1 MQEPE
6 WNGRCELLLIAGGP
20 IVGKLFASARKLE
33 EQPLQ
38 PEAPVAPWIIGI
50 IDDEPAIH
58 DVTRL
63 ALKHVRVFGRPLE
76 FVSAFNAKEGFELVK
91 KHPEMALVLLDVVME
106 TDEAGLMLVD
116 RIRNELDNHL
126 LQIVLRTGQ
135 PGYTPEEEVILKY
148 EINSYKTKS
157 ELTRNKLFTVVAT
170 GLRCFSQMDALERSR
185 QGLRSVINAAANLF
199 QERSLHEFAGGV
211 LEQIDALFNIK
222 ADSLFC
228 VSKRPMNGPFAID
241 SGNHEFFVVAAS
253 DKFRSFYGKSLDEL
267 SPELEQRKLVQET
280 LNAHQHVFHPNSSC
294 LYLSTPS
301 GWQGVIVAENATGL
315 TKVDQELL
323 QVFCLNVALGLENAK
338 FFAHLNKAAFF
349 DELTG
354 LHNRAGLVE
363 YGASF
368 LKQFDPGAASL
379 FMVDID
385 YFHQIIESLGYEF
398 GNNILDKMSRVLR
411 KEFSTRALIAR
422 LHADV
427 FAVLLPEVK
436 LTAHE
441 LAVRCAK
448 PLMIDEQSIRLG
460 LTVGCAVLDA
470 TQEPDME
477 QLLRHAESALKV
489 AKEHR
494 RGSGET
500 FNKRYE
506 QASRDSMTVLSD
518 LRIALDNRELYLV
531 LQPKVNIHT
540 GAVVGY
546 EALIRWQHP
555 EKGNIPPGAFI
566 PAVEKSG
573 LYYGLDLYVA
583 RATCEL
589 ITQHP
594 ELNVPVSLNISANS
608 LHHET
613 FVDDLKAE
621 FLRAGVA
628 FDRVELEITENA
640 LVHSDRAISEL
651 HRLHQSGFIICLD
664 DFGAGFSSLGYLLRL
679 PIQVIKIDRAFI
691 SHLTDSDEAIAVLQG
706 ILRIG
711 RDLKKQLIIE
721 GVETEAQLELL
732 KSMQVDFVQGF
743 YFHRPLPVGEALAL
757 LDPARSTTAGL

>member
-1 MQEPE
+1 MT
-6 WNGRCELLLIAGGP
+6 
-20 IVGKLFASARKLE
+20 KLFANARKADAPE
-33 EQPLQ
+33 EQEQ
-38 PEAPVAPWIIGI
+38 PKLAPWKIGI

-63 ALKHVRVFGRPLE
+63 ALKHVRIFGRNIE
-76 FVSAFNAKEGFELVK
+76 FVSAYSAKEGFALVRDN
-91 KHPEMALVLLDVVME
+91 PDMAMVLLDVVME

-116 RIRNELDNHL
+116 RIRNELGNKL
-126 LQIVLRTGQ
+126 VQIVLRTGQ

-170 GLRCFSQMDALERSR
+170 SLRCFNQMDAIERSR

-199 QERSLHEFAGGV
+199 QERSLNEFASGV
-211 LEQIDALFNIK
+211 LDQIDALFNIK

-228 VSKRPMNGPFAID
+228 VSKRPLNGPFSLD
-241 SGNHEFFVVAAS
+241 SGHQEFFVVAAS
-253 DKFRSFYGKSLDEL
+253 DKFRTFYGKSLDEL
-267 SPELEQRKLVQET
+267 DPELEQCKWVHQT
-280 LNAHQHVFHPNSSC
+280 LHTNQHMFFPNGSC

-301 GWQGVIVAENATGL
+301 GWQGVIVAENASGL
-315 TKVDQELL
+315 TRVDQELL

-338 FFAHLNKAAFF
+338 YFSHLNKAAFF

-354 LHNRAGLVE
+354 LYNRAGLIE
-363 YGASF
+363 YGGGF
-368 LKQFDPGAASL
+368 LRRGGSGKACL
-379 FMVDID
+379 YMLDID
-385 YFHQIIESLGYEF
+385 YFHQIIESLGYEL
-398 GNNILDKMSRVLR
+398 GNKILEKMARVLR
-411 KEFSTRALIAR
+411 KEFSARGMIAR

-427 FAVLLPEVK
+427 FAVLLPEGN
-436 LTAHE
+436 LSAHE

-460 LTVGCAVLDA
+460 LTVGSSVLEDGEE
-470 TQEPDME
+470 TDIER
-477 QLLRHAESALKV
+477 LLRHAESALKV

-500 FNKRYE
+500 FDKRYE
-506 QASRDSMTVLSD
+506 QASRDSMTVLND
-518 LRIALDNRELYLV
+518 LRIALENKELYLV

-540 GAVVGY
+540 KAVMGY
-546 EALIRWQHP
+546 EALIRWRHP
-555 EKGNIPPGAFI
+555 EKGNVPPGAFI

-573 LYYGLDLYVA
+573 LYYTLDLYVA
-583 RATCEL
+583 RAACEL
-589 ITQHP
+589 INAHP
-594 ELNVPVSLNISANS
+594 ELNVPISINISANS

-621 FLRAGVA
+621 FIAARIPFAK
-628 FDRVELEITENA
+628 VELEVTENA
-640 LVHSDRAISEL
+640 LVHSDRAIGEL
-651 HRLHQSGFIICLD
+651 HRLHQCGFAICLD

-691 SHLTDSDEAIAVLQG
+691 SHLTDSDEAKAVLEG
-706 ILRIG
+706 IIKIG

-721 GVETEAQLELL
+721 GVETEAQLTLL
-732 KSMQVDFVQGF
+732 QSMQVDFVQGF
-743 YFHRPLPVGEALAL
+743 FFYRPLPVPEALAL
-757 LDPARSTTAGL
+757 LGSHQN

>member
-1 MQEPE
+1 M
-6 WNGRCELLLIAGGP
+6 
-20 IVGKLFASARKLE
+20 GKLFAERKQDAPLE
-33 EQPLQ
+33 EVIST
-38 PEAPVAPWIIGI
+38 APAWIIGI

-63 ALKHVRVFGRPLE
+63 ALKHVRLFGRPLE
-76 FVSAFNAKEGFELVK
+76 FVSAFNASDGYELVK
-91 KHPEMALVLLDVVME
+91 NNPDMALVLLDVVME
-106 TDEAGLMLVD
+106 TDDAGLKLVD
-116 RIRNELDNHL
+116 RIRNELGNKL

-157 ELTRNKLFTVVAT
+157 ELTRNKLFTAVAT

-185 QGLRSVINAAANLF
+185 QGLKSVINAAANLF
-199 QERSLHEFAGGV
+199 QERSIHEFASGV

-228 VSKRPMNGPFAID
+228 VSQRPLNGPFSIE
-241 SGNHEFFVVAAS
+241 SGNQEFLVVAAS
-253 DKFRSFYGKSLDEL
+253 DKFRDFYGKNLEEL
-267 SPELEQRKLVQET
+267 APELEQRQLVHQT
-280 LNAHQHVFHPNSSC
+280 LTAGQHVFMPHCSC

-301 GWQGVIVAENATGL
+301 GWQGVIVAENASGL

-323 QVFCLNVALGLENAK
+323 KVFCLNVALGLENAK
-338 FFAHLNKAAFF
+338 FFSHLNKAAFF

-354 LHNRAGLVE
+354 LYNRAGMVE
-363 YGASF
+363 YGAGF
-368 LKQFDPGAASL
+368 LKKGNWSSASL
-379 FMVDID
+379 YMLDID
-385 YFHQIIESLGYEF
+385 YFHQIIESLGYEV
-398 GNNILDKMSRVLR
+398 GNSILVKMAKVLR
-411 KEFSTRALIAR
+411 KEFATKAMVAR

-427 FAVLLPEVK
+427 FAVLLPEGR

-448 PLMIDEQSIRLG
+448 PLMIDEQSIRFG
-460 LTVGCAVLDA
+460 MTVGSSVHEAGAKIDI
-470 TQEPDME
+470 ERM
-477 QLLRHAESALKV
+477 LRHAESALKV

-500 FNKRYE
+500 FNKSYE
-506 QASRDSMTVLSD
+506 QASRDSMTILSN

-531 LQPKVNIHT
+531 LQPKVNIHN
-540 GAVVGY
+540 GDVMGY
-546 EALIRWQHP
+546 EALIRWHHP

-573 LYYGLDLYVA
+573 LYYSLDLYVA
-583 RATCEL
+583 RAVCAL
-589 ITQHP
+589 INEHP
-594 ELNVPVSLNISANS
+594 ELKVPVSINISANS

-613 FVDDLKAE
+613 FVDDLKME
-621 FLRAGVA
+621 FIKAGVA
-628 FDRVELEITENA
+628 FDKVELEVTENA

-651 HRLHQSGFIICLD
+651 HRLSESGFIICLD

-691 SHLTDSDEAIAVLQG
+691 SHLTDSEEAIAVLQG

-711 RDLKKQLIIE
+711 RDLNKQLVIE
-721 GVETEAQLELL
+721 GVETEAQLALL
-732 KSMQVDFVQGF
+732 KSMKVECVQGF
-743 YFHRPLPVGEALAL
+743 YFYKPLQIKEALSL
-757 LDPARSTTAGL
+757 LNKAGS

>member
-1 MQEPE
+1 M
-6 WNGRCELLLIAGGP
+6 
-20 IVGKLFASARKLE
+20 GKLFANRKRD
-33 EQPLQ
+33 EQTVP
-38 PEAPVAPWIIGI
+38 AVAPQPAWIIGI

-63 ALKHVRVFGRPLE
+63 ALKHVRIFGRPLE
-76 FVSAFNAKEGFELVK
+76 FVSAFSAKEGFDLVK
-91 KHPEMALVLLDVVME
+91 NHPEMALVLLDVVME

-116 RIRNELDNHL
+116 RIRNELGNHL

-170 GLRCFSQMDALERSR
+170 GLRCFRQMDALERSR

-199 QERSLHEFAGGV
+199 QERSIHEFASGV
-211 LEQIDALFNIK
+211 LDQIDALFNIK

-228 VSKRPMNGPFAID
+228 VSQRPLNGPFSIE
-241 SGNHEFFVVAAS
+241 SGNQEFLVVAAS
-253 DKFRSFYGKSLDEL
+253 DKFRDFYGKSLDEL
-267 SPELEQRKLVQET
+267 DPELEQRQLVQRT
-280 LNAHQHVFHPNSSC
+280 LSANQHVFLPSCSC

-301 GWQGVIVAENATGL
+301 GWQGVIVAENASGL
-315 TKVDQELL
+315 TQVDQELL

-338 FFAHLNKAAFF
+338 FFSHLNKAAFF

-354 LHNRAGLVE
+354 LYNRAGMVE
-363 YGASF
+363 YGAGF
-368 LKQFDPGAASL
+368 LKRGSRGAASL
-379 FMVDID
+379 YMLDID

-398 GNNILDKMSRVLR
+398 GNNILGKMARVLR
-411 KEFSTRALIAR
+411 KEFANRAMIAR

-427 FAVLLPEVK
+427 FAVLLPEGR

-460 LTVGCAVLDA
+460 LTVGSSVL
-470 TQEPDME
+470 E
-477 QLLRHAESALKV
+477 QGDDIDIERMLRHAESALKV

-500 FNKRYE
+500 FDKRYE

-531 LQPKVNIHT
+531 LQPKVDINH
-540 GAVVGY
+540 GNVMGY

-566 PAVEKSG
+566 PAVDKSG
-573 LYYGLDLYVA
+573 LYYMVDLYVA
-583 RATCEL
+583 RAACEL
-589 ITQHP
+589 INEHP
-594 ELNVPVSLNISANS
+594 ELRVPISINISANS

-621 FLRAGVA
+621 FIKAGVA
-628 FDRVELEITENA
+628 FNRVELEVTENA
-640 LVHSDRAISEL
+640 LVHSDRAIGEL
-651 HRLHQSGFIICLD
+651 HRLHESGFVICLD

-711 RDLKKQLIIE
+711 RDLNKQLIIE
-721 GVETEAQLELL
+721 GVETEAQLALL
-732 KSMQVDFVQGF
+732 KSMQVDYVQGF
-743 YFHRPLPVGEALAL
+743 FFYRPLPVKEALAL
-757 LDPARSTTAGL
+757 LDGSNI